1 MKAIKSTTSLE
12 IGDILTAN
20 AAITVQY
27 VPLVQFTAGQVMGT
41 VTNAARLSNGTTY
54 VDFTSPTGQKYSIGE
69 SLIGTSVLY
78 QVNPGYDYPIAL
90 PEVTI
95 TGKAPKTTSGGTFSD
110 ILGKVSDILG
120 TIGGIFGKST
130 NTPPINGG
138 ESDTGT
144 TIVLPDTTKTAD
156 EAPKKDYSL
165 YWMIG
170 GGVILIGGIIG
181 IIVYS
186 RNKKKKVS

>member
-1 MKAIKSTTSLE
+1 
-12 IGDILTAN
+12 
-20 AAITVQY
+20 
-27 VPLVQFTAGQVMGT
+27 MGT
-41 VTNAARLSNGTTY
+41 VTNAARAYNGTTY
-54 VDFTSPTGQKYSIGE
+54 VDFTSPTGQKYSIGQ
-69 SLIGTSVLY
+69 SLIGSSVLY
-78 QVNPGYDYPIAL
+78 EANPSYDYPIEL

-95 TGKAPKTTSGGTFSD
+95 TGKKTASGGGTFSD

-130 NTPPINGG
+130 TTPPINGG
-138 ESDTGT
+138 EPDTGT
-144 TIVLPDTTKTAD
+144 TIILPDADTPKTAD

-170 GGVILIGGIIG
+170 GSVILIGGIIG

-186 RNKKKKVS
+186 RNKKKKVA